1 MGKVL
6 KLGKENQPETR
17 GREVTGEGRYVRS
30 NRHRFFKW
38 RYRAFCG
45 TVEVD
50 SSKKP
55 SLEKSQGYRF
65 DICII
70 TELKNRKSDRIN
82 LPGFDAY
89 IANGYNQERRGAGI
103 FIRKN
108 IKMQVIDL
116 EHCLREYD
124 ACGMLLIRLIL

>member
-1 MGKVL
+1 MVIQGL
-6 KLGKENQPETR
+6 LWNSRSWFSKEAEFRKIAGP
-17 GREVTGEGRYVRS
+17 
-30 NRHRFFKW
+30 
-38 RYRAFCG
+38 
-45 TVEVD
+45 
-50 SSKKP
+50 
-55 SLEKSQGYRF
+55 F

-70 TELKNRKSDRIN
+70 TELKNKKSDRIN

-89 IANGYNQERRGAGI
+89 IANGYNQERGGAGGAGI

-108 IKMQVIDL
+108 IKIQVIDL